1 MTKLIL
7 GEAILIYQPDRN
19 IEQPTEL
26 RVPVQW
32 RYRTGLDVVI
42 SPRGVASWNFRE
54 PGDGLSQEEAEST
67 MEIRLEE
74 AWDGEELSVV
84 ITPSKF

>member
-1 MTKLIL
+1 MIL

-32 RYRTGLDVVI
+32 RYKTGLEVDI
-42 SPRGVASWNFRE
+42 SPRGLATWNFKV
-54 PGDGLSQEEAEST
+54 PGGGLSQEEADST
-67 MEIRLEE
+67 MEIHLDQS
-74 AWDGEELSVV
+74 WQGEELSVV
-84 ITPSKF
+84 ITPTR

>member
-42 SPRGVASWNFRE
+42 SPRGVASWTFRE